1 LREKLGE
8 ILKRFTADS
17 GTVHLMG
24 SDGQLHL
31 VAAIGI
37 PDAVLGAIETV
48 PVGKGMAGL
57 AAERKEP
64 VNICNI
70 QSDASGDVRPG
81 AKATG
86 LQGSV
91 ALPML
96 VDGRV
101 SGVLG
106 VANRGERVFTDD
118 EIAGLMQA
126 ATRFLA
132 DAQEPRF

>member
-1 LREKLGE
+1 MRERLAA
-8 ILKRFTADS
+8 ILKQFAADS

-24 SDGQLHL
+24 SDGQLYL

-37 PDAVLGAIETV
+37 PDPVLNVIQTI

-70 QSDASGDVRPG
+70 QSDTTGDVRPG

-91 ALPML
+91 AIPML
-96 VDGRV
+96 VEGRV
-101 SGVLG
+101 TGVLG
-106 VANRGERVFTDD
+106 VANHTERMFTDD
-118 EIAGLMQA
+118 EIARLLKTA
-126 ATRFLA
+126 ATLYSEMQPQ
-132 DAQEPRF
+132 D

>member
-1 LREKLGE
+1 MRERLAA
-8 ILKRFTADS
+8 ILKQFAADS

-24 SDGQLHL
+24 SDGQLYL

-37 PDAVLGAIETV
+37 PGPVLNVIQTI

-64 VNICNI
+64 VNSCNI
-70 QSDASGDVRPG
+70 QSDTTGDVRPG

-91 ALPML
+91 AIPML
-96 VDGRV
+96 VEGRV
-101 SGVLG
+101 MGVLG
-106 VANRGERVFTDD
+106 VANHTERTFTED
-118 EIAGLMQA
+118 EIAQLLKAAAALYSEMQPQ
-126 ATRFLA
+126 
-132 DAQEPRF
+132 D

>member
-1 LREKLGE
+1 MRERLAA
-8 ILKRFTADS
+8 ILKQFAADS

-24 SDGQLHL
+24 SDGQLYL

-37 PDAVLGAIETV
+37 PDPVLNVIQTI

-70 QSDASGDVRPG
+70 QSDTTGEVRPG

-91 ALPML
+91 AIPML
-96 VDGRV
+96 VEGRV
-101 SGVLG
+101 TGVLG
-106 VANRGERVFTDD
+106 VANHTERMFTDD
-118 EIAGLMQA
+118 EIARLLKTA
-126 ATRFLA
+126 ATLYSEMQPQ
-132 DAQEPRF
+132 D

>member
-1 LREKLGE
+1 MRERLAA
-8 ILKRFTADS
+8 ILKQFTADS
-17 GTVHLMG
+17 GTIHLMG

-37 PDAVLGAIETV
+37 PDPVLNVIQTV

-70 QSDASGDVRPG
+70 QSDRSGDVRPG

-96 VDGRV
+96 ADGRV
-101 SGVLG
+101 VGVLG
-106 VANRGERVFTDD
+106 VASHSERTFTDD
-118 EIAGLMQA
+118 EVARLLQA
-126 ATRFLA
+126 AASLYSETQA
-132 DAQEPRF
+132 

>member
-1 LREKLGE
+1 MRERLAA
-8 ILKRFTADS
+8 ILKQFAADS

-24 SDGQLHL
+24 SDGQLYL

-37 PDAVLGAIETV
+37 PDPVLNVIQTI

-64 VNICNI
+64 VNSCNI
-70 QSDASGDVRPG
+70 QSDTTGDVRPG

-91 ALPML
+91 AIPML
-96 VDGRV
+96 VEGRV
-101 SGVLG
+101 MGVLG
-106 VANRGERVFTDD
+106 VANHTERTFTEA
-118 EIAGLMQA
+118 EIAQLLKAAAALYSEMQPQ
-126 ATRFLA
+126 
-132 DAQEPRF
+132 D

>member
-1 LREKLGE
+1 MRERLAA
-8 ILKRFTADS
+8 ILKQFAADS

-24 SDGQLHL
+24 SDGQLYL

-37 PDAVLGAIETV
+37 PDPVLEVIQTI

-70 QSDASGDVRPG
+70 QSDTSGDVRPG

-86 LQGSV
+86 LQGSI
-91 ALPML
+91 AIPML
-96 VDGRV
+96 VEGRV
-101 SGVLG
+101 TGVLG
-106 VANRGERVFTDD
+106 VANHSERTFTDD
-118 EIAGLMQA
+118 ETARLLKAAAGLYSEMQPQ
-126 ATRFLA
+126 
-132 DAQEPRF
+132 D

>member
-1 LREKLGE
+1 MRERLAA
-8 ILKRFTADS
+8 ILKQFAADS
-17 GTVHLMG
+17 GTIHLMG
-24 SDGQLHL
+24 SDGHLYL

-37 PDAVLGAIETV
+37 PDAVLNVIQTI

-70 QSDASGDVRPG
+70 QSDTTGDVRPG

-91 ALPML
+91 AIPML
-96 VDGRV
+96 VEGRV
-101 SGVLG
+101 TGVLG
-106 VANRGERVFTDD
+106 VANHTERTFTDD
-118 EIAGLMQA
+118 EIAQLLKAAAGLYSEMQPQ
-126 ATRFLA
+126 
-132 DAQEPRF
+132 D

>member
-1 LREKLGE
+1 MRERLAA
-8 ILKRFTADS
+8 ILKQFAADS

-24 SDGQLHL
+24 SDGQLYL

-37 PDAVLGAIETV
+37 PDPVLEVIQTI

-70 QSDASGDVRPG
+70 QSDTSGDVRPG

-86 LQGSV
+86 LQGSI
-91 ALPML
+91 AIPML
-96 VDGRV
+96 VEGRV
-101 SGVLG
+101 TGVLG
-106 VANRGERVFTDD
+106 VANHNERTFTDD
-118 EIAGLMQA
+118 ETDRLLKAAAGLYSEMQPQ
-126 ATRFLA
+126 
-132 DAQEPRF
+132 D

>member
-1 LREKLGE
+1 MRERLAA
-8 ILKRFTADS
+8 ILKQFAADS
-17 GTVHLMG
+17 GTIHLMG
-24 SDGQLHL
+24 SDGQLYL

-37 PDAVLGAIETV
+37 PDPVLNVIQTI

-70 QSDASGDVRPG
+70 QSDTTGDVRPG

-91 ALPML
+91 AIPML

-101 SGVLG
+101 TGVLG
-106 VANRGERVFTDD
+106 VANHTERTFTEE
-118 EIAGLMQA
+118 EIARLLKSAAALYSEMQPQ
-126 ATRFLA
+126 
-132 DAQEPRF
+132 D

>member
-1 LREKLGE
+1 MRERLAA
-8 ILKRFTADS
+8 ILKQFAADS

-24 SDGQLHL
+24 SDGQLYL

-37 PDAVLGAIETV
+37 PTI

-64 VNICNI
+64 VNSCNI
-70 QSDASGDVRPG
+70 QSDTTGDVRPG

-91 ALPML
+91 AIPML
-96 VDGRV
+96 VEGRV
-101 SGVLG
+101 MGVLG
-106 VANRGERVFTDD
+106 VANHTERTFTEA
-118 EIAGLMQA
+118 EIAQLLKAAAALYSEMQPQ
-126 ATRFLA
+126 
-132 DAQEPRF
+132 D